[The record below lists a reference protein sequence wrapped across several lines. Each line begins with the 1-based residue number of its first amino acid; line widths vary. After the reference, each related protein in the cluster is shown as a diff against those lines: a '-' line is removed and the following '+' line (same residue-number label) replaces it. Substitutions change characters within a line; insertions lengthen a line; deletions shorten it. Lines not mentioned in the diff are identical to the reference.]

1 MSVQGGQGGLSW
13 LTEQIKQDEPSEI
26 REPAGSAEPAQPAD
40 VAGGSLSRRL
50 AWFGV
55 AALALAAVL
64 LLGAAV
70 LRPWAAGPGGQHGA
84 ASDEIAGDAKA
95 TRNGSDSPVRV
106 PVPGAENDEEGTD
119 GADGGSAGAGLGKLT
134 GIAAKPSSAWV
145 TSTAEKT
152 GIPARVLA
160 AYAGAELAVKRETPA
175 CGLDWAT
182 LAGIGEVES
191 AHGTLNGGEIRP
203 NGKQQPAIFGI
214 PLNGVTTEHIPDTDG
229 GSLDGDPQFDRALGP
244 LQLIPETWQRFAA
257 DGNLDGKTDPQQID
271 DAALTAARYLC
282 TDGHD
287 LRTPAGWIQAVADYN
302 DTADYNN
309 RVAEAANSYR
319 QRAAA

>member
-1 MSVQGGQGGLSW
+1 MRNNANA
-13 LTEQIKQDEPSEI
+13 TPPI
-26 REPAGSAEPAQPAD
+26 R
-40 VAGGSLSRRL
+40 
-50 AWFGV
+50 
-55 AALALAAVL
+55 
-64 LLGAAV
+64 
-70 LRPWAAGPGGQHGA
+70 
-84 ASDEIAGDAKA
+84 
-95 TRNGSDSPVRV
+95 
-106 PVPGAENDEEGTD
+106 
-119 GADGGSAGAGLGKLT
+119 KLT

-145 TSTAEKT
+145 SSTAEKT
-152 GIPARVLA
+152 GIPARALA
-160 AYAGAELAVKRETPA
+160 AYAGAELTVKRETPE

-203 NGKQQPAIFGI
+203 NGKQLPAIFGI

-229 GSLDGDPQFDRALGP
+229 GSLDGDPQWDRALGP

-257 DGNLDGKTDPQQID
+257 DGNLDGRTDPQQID

-287 LRTPAGWIQAVADYN
+287 LRTPAGWIAAVADYN

-309 RVAEAANSYR
+309 RVAEAVNSYR

>member
-1 MSVQGGQGGLSW
+1 MTGQGGQGG
-13 LTEQIKQDEPSEI
+13 
-26 REPAGSAEPAQPAD
+26 R
-40 VAGGSLSRRL
+40 GGSRSRRL

-55 AALALAAVL
+55 AALALAALL

-70 LRPWAAGPGGQHGA
+70 LRPWAVGPGGQSGA
-84 ASDEIAGDAKA
+84 AAEEIGGGGSARDAKTA
-95 TRNGSDSPVRV
+95 RSGGDSPVRV
-106 PVPGAENDEEGTD
+106 PVPGAEDDAEGA
-119 GADGGSAGAGLGKLT
+119 GGGSAGAGSGKLT

-145 TSTAEKT
+145 NSTAEKT

-191 AHGTLNGGEIRP
+191 AHGTLAGGEIRS

-244 LQLIPETWQRFAA
+244 MQLIPETWQRFAA

-302 DTADYNN
+302 NTADYNN

>member
-1 MSVQGGQGGLSW
+1 MTGQAGQGGS
-13 LTEQIKQDEPSEI
+13 
-26 REPAGSAEPAQPAD
+26 
-40 VAGGSLSRRL
+40 GGSRSRRL

-55 AALALAAVL
+55 AALTLAALL

-70 LRPWAAGPGGQHGA
+70 LRPWAFGPGGQSGAAADEIGGGGSARDA
-84 ASDEIAGDAKA
+84 ASD
-95 TRNGSDSPVRV
+95 RNGGDSPVRV
-106 PVPGAENDEEGTD
+106 PVPGAEDSAG
-119 GADGGSAGAGLGKLT
+119 GADSAGGGSGGSAGAGLGKLT

-191 AHGTLNGGEIRP
+191 AHGTLNGGVIRP
-203 NGKQQPAIFGI
+203 SGKQQPAIFGI

-244 LQLIPETWQRFAA
+244 LQLIPET
-257 DGNLDGKTDPQQID
+257 
-271 DAALTAARYLC
+271 
-282 TDGHD
+282 
-287 LRTPAGWIQAVADYN
+287 
-302 DTADYNN
+302 
-309 RVAEAANSYR
+309 
-319 QRAAA
+319 

>member
-1 MSVQGGQGGLSW
+1 MTGQGGQGG
-13 LTEQIKQDEPSEI
+13 
-26 REPAGSAEPAQPAD
+26 R
-40 VAGGSLSRRL
+40 GGSRSRRL

-55 AALALAAVL
+55 AALTLAALL

-70 LRPWAAGPGGQHGA
+70 LRPWAFGPGGQSGA
-84 ASDEIAGDAKA
+84 AADEIGGGGSARDAKSE
-95 TRNGSDSPVRV
+95 RNGGDSPVRV
-106 PVPGAENDEEGTD
+106 PVPGAEDSAKGAEGA
-119 GADGGSAGAGLGKLT
+119 GGNGGGSGGSAGSAGAGSGKLT

-145 TSTAEKT
+145 SSTAEKT

-203 NGKQQPAIFGI
+203 SGKQQPAIFGI